1 METLRLR
8 SLQQP
13 SRVERLLETYVS
25 CGNLLPEGS
34 FQIRDRSVLPEEL
47 QRVLTRA
54 IRQGQAWSCW
64 GHCARTWL
72 FTGDMSLPLSR
83 ERGTPVLLVSVYGE
97 DGQLQDSGNWM
108 ADPRGTWWRC
118 AD

>member
-64 GHCARTWL
+64 GHCVRTWL
-72 FTGDMSLPLSR
+72 FTGDLSLPLSR
-83 ERGTPVLLVSVYGE
+83 ERGTPVLQVSVYRE

-108 ADPRGTWWRC
+108 ADTRGTWWRC